1 MLIPAMFERP
11 PSPAIVSIPGHFG
24 DIMSKR
30 DTTLTLP
37 NGFTGFERMLL
48 TANGNLQRLI
58 SALFNM
64 TVSVEILENTQ
75 VPLTPDEDPAVF
87 ARFQREV
94 NLICKNKI
102 VCNAK
107 SQVFVKDQ
115 QVYDL
120 VVNKGVGI
128 GQIFRYLDR
137 LPSFE
142 LHTLGRSDKTFWRE
156 YSLHIPGV
164 HCRLLEVMPSALFD
178 QGWLEMAEEM
188 IDWDVDVKAPST
200 ENTFIWTN
208 SPEDAVPSKKP

>member
-1 MLIPAMFERP
+1 MPIPAMFERP

-37 NGFTGFERMLL
+37 EGFSGFERMLL

-58 SALFNM
+58 SAYFNM
-64 TVSVEILENTQ
+64 TVSVQILENTQ
-75 VPLTPDEDPAVF
+75 VELTPDEDPTVF

-94 NLICKNKI
+94 NLICNKKI

-107 SQVFVKDQ
+107 SQVLVKDQ

-142 LHTLGRSDKTFWRE
+142 LHGLGRTEQTFWRE
-156 YSLHIPGV
+156 YSLRIPGV
-164 HCRLLEVMPSALFD
+164 DCRLLEVMPSALFD
-178 QGWLEMAEEM
+178 EGWLERAEET
-188 IDWDVDVKAPST
+188 INWEVDINAPTTEST
-200 ENTFIWTN
+200 FVWQN
-208 SPEDAVPSKKP
+208 SQQEPAAKK